1 MPAAQTTTVQAL
13 QGDTLDQFCQRHL
26 GSTAGTVETTL
37 TANPSIAALGPV
49 LPLGTRV
56 TLPAAQA
63 PATTNRLKL
72 WD

>member
-1 MPAAQTTTVQAL
+1 MPASQTTTVQAH
-13 QGDTLDQFCQRHL
+13 QGDTLDQLCQRHL
-26 GSTAGTVETTL
+26 GSTAGTVEAAL
-37 TANPSIAALGPV
+37 TANPGIAAIDPV

-56 TLPAAQA
+56 TWPAAQA